1 MQRPGADPPP
11 TASCG
16 EGQIDLIA
24 ECRHGLIGDDPASD
38 PGGLEGAPRYLGST
52 TLTVLLW
59 FEMT

>member
-1 MQRPGADPPP
+1 MALRRILRVGPDVVFASVEQRA
-11 TASCG
+11 
-16 EGQIDLIA
+16 
-24 ECRHGLIGDDPASD
+24 DPASE